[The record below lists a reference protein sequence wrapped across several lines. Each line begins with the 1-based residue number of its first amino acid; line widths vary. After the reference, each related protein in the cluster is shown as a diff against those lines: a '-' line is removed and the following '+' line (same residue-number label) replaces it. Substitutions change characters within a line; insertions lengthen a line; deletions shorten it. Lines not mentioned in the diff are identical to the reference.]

1 MKEEHQNADF
11 NSEKSTVSLRQYF
24 ERLIAESDKRNE
36 DRFTAVKESIAAAI
50 TGLKE
55 ATSTALTASDKQ
67 TAAAFI
73 SAEKALAE
81 AQTQLTA
88 YKASANEWRATLN
101 DLISTI
107 MVRKEVEG
115 ALGAMNLKIDSLA
128 RVQNM
133 MIGGMLLLQVI
144 LFVVMKFWK

>member
-1 MKEEHQNADF
+1 MATEHQADY
-11 NSEKSTVSLRQYF
+11 NSERSTVSLRQYF
-24 ERLIAESDKRNE
+24 ERLLLESDKRNE
-36 DRFTAVKESIAAAI
+36 DKFAAVKDSIAAAI
-50 TGLKE
+50 AGLKE
-55 ATSTALTASDKQ
+55 ATSTALVASDKQ

-107 MVRKEVEG
+107 MVRKEVE
-115 ALGAMNLKIDSLA
+115 ALFLA
-128 RVQNM
+128 INAKVESIAKTQNM
-133 MIGGMLLLQVI
+133 MVGGILFLQVVVFVI
-144 LFVVMKFWK
+144 LKFWK

>member
-1 MKEEHQNADF
+1 
-11 NSEKSTVSLRQYF
+11 LRQYF
-24 ERLIAESDKRNE
+24 ERLLLESDKRNE
-36 DRFTAVKESIAAAI
+36 DKFAAVKDSIAAAI
-50 TGLKE
+50 AGLKE
-55 ATSTALTASDKQ
+55 ATSTALVASDKQ

-107 MVRKEVEG
+107 MVRKEVE
-115 ALGAMNLKIDSLA
+115 ALFLA
-128 RVQNM
+128 INAKVESIAKTQNM
-133 MIGGMLLLQVI
+133 MVGGILFLQVVVFVI
-144 LFVVMKFWK
+144 LKFWK

>member
-1 MKEEHQNADF
+1 MATEKQADY
-11 NSEKSTVSLRQYF
+11 NSERSTVSLRQYF
-24 ERLIAESDKRNE
+24 ERLLLESDKRNE
-36 DRFTAVKESIAAAI
+36 DKFAAVKDSIAAAI
-50 TGLKE
+50 AGLKE
-55 ATSTALTASDKQ
+55 ATSTALVASDKQ

-107 MVRKEVEG
+107 MVRKEVE
-115 ALGAMNLKIDSLA
+115 ALFLA
-128 RVQNM
+128 INAKVESIAKTQNM
-133 MIGGMLLLQVI
+133 MVGGILFLQVVVFVI
-144 LFVVMKFWK
+144 LKFWK